1 MLYTHMRV
9 GNEANDPNFQKHF
22 LNTKINILGLG
33 LDTILLLIFLLKEN
47 PAKQIKVF
55 IFQKMEW

>member
-1 MLYTHMRV
+1 MRV